1 MIHILDSAT
10 IDRIAAGEVIDRPK
24 SVVKELG
31 ENAVDAGASAASVEI
46 SGGGIDL
53 IRVTDNGS
61 GMTEEDLPR
70 AFLRHATS
78 KIRDAADLLT
88 VRSLGFRGEA
98 LSSIA
103 AVAKVQVTTKTQD
116 AVLGSLYRIE
126 GGKELGL
133 ESVGAPDGTTFV
145 VRDLFYNT
153 PVRRKFLRTP
163 QTEANYVS
171 DLMEQLAMSRP
182 DVSFRYKVNGRE
194 KLFTTGNGNIS
205 ELIYRVFGREIEA
218 GTVPVEAEREWV
230 RLSGYIGKP
239 FVSRGSR
246 AFENYYI
253 NGRYIRSADIGAA
266 IEEAY
271 APYLMQHRFPFTAL
285 YFTIA
290 PELLDVNVHPSKME
304 LRLRDREEIASWV
317 SRVISDALKNANK
330 IPDLVLPAPRSTPEK
345 TAASMEE
352 TAHKA
357 VPAAPEKKVMPLE
370 KTVMS
375 PEKTVMPPEKTVM
388 PPAKTEAATAEAAV
402 PPVKEEV
409 PPEPFETH
417 YSERFRRETPAET
430 VPKREVS
437 ADGAERIAE
446 PAVFDAEQLP
456 IVSLADALPEG
467 ETEELYGKFRLIGQ
481 LFNTYW
487 LCQYRDRFL
496 MVDQHAAHEKVYY
509 ERIMR
514 GFDDEEH
521 AETQRIDPPMILT
534 LTALERENLSA
545 QSAVFARLGFVI
557 EEFGGNEICVRGVPA
572 NLFSVPAEEQLKE
585 LLDEPPGPKGAELIV
600 IRDRVATMSCKA
612 AVKGHDRLS
621 FAEAEILISE
631 MLKLEDPYH
640 CPHGRPTTVEMTRTE
655 IEKAFKRI
663 V

>member
-24 SVVKELG
+24 SVVKELC
-31 ENAVDAGASAASVEI
+31 ENAVDAGASAVSVEI
-46 SGGGIDL
+46 AGGGIDL

-253 NGRYIRSADIGAA
+253 NGRYIRSADIGTA

-317 SRVISDALKNANK
+317 SGVISDALKNANK
-330 IPDLVLPAPRSTPEK
+330 IPDLVLPAPQKVAERPEGYL
-345 TAASMEE
+345 EE
-352 TAHKA
+352 
-357 VPAAPEKKVMPLE
+357 PERK
-370 KTVMS
+370 
-375 PEKTVMPPEKTVM
+375 
-388 PPAKTEAATAEAAV
+388 EAAAV
-402 PPVKEEV
+402 PEETKLSPGKTEV

-417 YSERFRRETPAET
+417 FSERFRKETPAET
-430 VPKREVS
+430 ISQREVPSDS
-437 ADGAERIAE
+437 AEHIAE
-446 PAVFDAEQLP
+446 PAVFDTEQLP
-456 IVSLADALPEG
+456 IVSLSDALPEG

-481 LFNTYW
+481 LFSTYW

-534 LTALERENLSA
+534 LTALERENLSG

-572 NLFSVPAEEQLKE
+572 NLFSVPAAEQLKE
-585 LLDEPPGPKGAELIV
+585 LLDEPPGPKGAELAV

-612 AVKGHDRLS
+612 AVKGRDRLS
-621 FAEAEILISE
+621 FAEAESLIRE

>member
-24 SVVKELG
+24 SVVKELC
-31 ENAVDAGASAASVEI
+31 ENAVDAGASAVSVEI

-253 NGRYIRSADIGAA
+253 NGRYIRSADIGTA

-317 SRVISDALKNANK
+317 SGVISDALKNANK
-330 IPDLVLPAPRSTPEK
+330 IPDLVLPAPQKVAERPEGYL
-345 TAASMEE
+345 EE
-352 TAHKA
+352 
-357 VPAAPEKKVMPLE
+357 PERK
-370 KTVMS
+370 
-375 PEKTVMPPEKTVM
+375 
-388 PPAKTEAATAEAAV
+388 EAAAV
-402 PPVKEEV
+402 PEETKLSPGKTEV

-417 YSERFRRETPAET
+417 FSERFRKETPAET
-430 VPKREVS
+430 ISQREVPSDS
-437 ADGAERIAE
+437 AEHIAE
-446 PAVFDAEQLP
+446 PAVFDTEQLP
-456 IVSLADALPEG
+456 IVSLSDALPEG

-481 LFNTYW
+481 LFSTYW

-534 LTALERENLSA
+534 LTALERENLSG

-572 NLFSVPAEEQLKE
+572 NLFSVPAAEQLKE
-585 LLDEPPGPKGAELIV
+585 LLDEPPGPKGAELAV

-612 AVKGHDRLS
+612 AVKGRDRLS
-621 FAEAEILISE
+621 FAEAESLIRE

>member
-24 SVVKELG
+24 SVVKELC
-31 ENAVDAGASAASVEI
+31 ENAVDAGASAVSVEI
-46 SGGGIDL
+46 AGGGIDL

-230 RLSGYIGKP
+230 RLNGFIGKP

-317 SRVISDALKNANK
+317 SGVISDALKNANK
-330 IPDLVLPAPRSTPEK
+330 IPNLVLPAPHRAAEGSGGSVGSEGSREDPVRREASEVPEEPKRSPGK
-345 TAASMEE
+345 T
-352 TAHKA
+352 
-357 VPAAPEKKVMPLE
+357 
-370 KTVMS
+370 
-375 PEKTVMPPEKTVM
+375 
-388 PPAKTEAATAEAAV
+388 
-402 PPVKEEV
+402 EV
-409 PPEPFETH
+409 PPEPFETRF
-417 YSERFRRETPAET
+417 SERFRKEAPAEA
-430 VPKREVS
+430 VPQREVPS
-437 ADGAERIAE
+437 DGAGRIAE
-446 PAVFDAEQLP
+446 PAVFDTEQLP

-514 GFDDEEH
+514 GFDDQEH

-534 LTALERENLSA
+534 LTALERENLSL

-572 NLFSVPAEEQLKE
+572 NLFSVPAAEQLKE
-585 LLDEPPGPKGAELIV
+585 LLDEPPGPKGAELAV

-612 AVKGHDRLS
+612 AVKGRDRLS
-621 FAEAEILISE
+621 FAEAESLIRE

>member
-24 SVVKELG
+24 SVVKELC
-31 ENAVDAGASAASVEI
+31 ENAVDAGASAVSVEI

-253 NGRYIRSADIGAA
+253 NGRYIRSADIGTA

-317 SRVISDALKNANK
+317 SGVISDALKNANK
-330 IPDLVLPAPRSTPEK
+330 IPDLVLPAPQKVAERPEGYL
-345 TAASMEE
+345 EE
-352 TAHKA
+352 
-357 VPAAPEKKVMPLE
+357 PERK
-370 KTVMS
+370 
-375 PEKTVMPPEKTVM
+375 
-388 PPAKTEAATAEAAV
+388 EAAAV
-402 PPVKEEV
+402 PEETKLSPGKTEV

-417 YSERFRRETPAET
+417 FSERFRKETPAET
-430 VPKREVS
+430 ISQREVPSDS
-437 ADGAERIAE
+437 AEHIAE
-446 PAVFDAEQLP
+446 PAVFDTEQLP
-456 IVSLADALPEG
+456 IVSLSDALPEG

-481 LFNTYW
+481 LFSTYW

-534 LTALERENLSA
+534 LTALERENLSG

-572 NLFSVPAEEQLKE
+572 NLFSVPAAEQLKE
-585 LLDEPPGPKGAELIV
+585 LLDEPPGPKGAELAL

-612 AVKGHDRLS
+612 AVKGRDRLS
-621 FAEAEILISE
+621 FAEAESLIRE